1 MTLKTYASRSS
12 DLAVSF
18 LLVLPLLLFYE
29 IGIVLLRSPV
39 KNAADVLLKGPLM
52 FAGPDRVL
60 VFNLILFLLFTA
72 ALFSLDKQ
80 RREIDGG
87 LVTLIFAESFFYA
100 FLLFLICPFVV
111 FACRRLLS
119 IGRARNLFQQIVL
132 SVGAGVYEEILF
144 RLVLLGLAM
153 LLCAKVFR
161 LSRTFSAVVSILF
174 SSAVFALMHYLGPL
188 GDRFTIDSFI
198 YRTTAGTLLAVVYV
212 TRGFG
217 IAVYTHA
224 IYDILVVLQRF

>member
-60 VFNLILFLLFTA
+60 VFNLILFLLFAA